1 MDRRPRCYKSRRR
14 QCRPSRAVP
23 RPGNHGNHRWKI
35 SAVQIWVG
43 LVIQNPNLPKI
54 MLRNRNRRWR
64 HLFHS
69 RMAPSP
75 WPPIILHGRG
85 VKRLNAEFP
94 ICSLNL
100 IDPFRHLPHLRKTR
114 GFLLLLSS
122 FFLGSS
128 SDENLEPP
136 ATSESP
142 KYVGMSDGSSRKN
155 PNLWRISQ
163 PSNIINPWNIFKLG
177 MFFWYSWVCF
187 RLHLRW
193 LQLLTWLQCFGPDWG
208 WSKWLPLR
216 SIVPVA
222 SHVGS
227 A

>member
-1 MDRRPRCYKSRRR
+1 MLKVSDLWTVGQGATKVEGGNVDP
-14 QCRPSRAVP
+14 QGAVP

-122 FFLGSS
+122 FFWEAARMKTWNHPRLRKAPNMLECQMGPAERTPIFEGFRNHQTSSILGISS
-128 SDENLEPP
+128 N
-136 ATSESP
+136 
-142 KYVGMSDGSSRKN
+142 
-155 PNLWRISQ
+155 
-163 PSNIINPWNIFKLG
+163 
-177 MFFWYSWVCF
+177 
-187 RLHLRW
+187 
-193 LQLLTWLQCFGPDWG
+193 
-208 WSKWLPLR
+208 
-216 SIVPVA
+216 
-222 SHVGS
+222 
-227 A
+227 

>member
-1 MDRRPRCYKSRRR
+1 MKSIEATVDHDSHGSKMLKVSDLWTVG
-14 QCRPSRAVP
+14 QGATKVEGGNVDPQGAVP

-155 PNLWRISQ
+155 PNL
-163 PSNIINPWNIFKLG
+163 
-177 MFFWYSWVCF
+177 
-187 RLHLRW
+187 
-193 LQLLTWLQCFGPDWG
+193 
-208 WSKWLPLR
+208 
-216 SIVPVA
+216 
-222 SHVGS
+222 
-227 A
+227 